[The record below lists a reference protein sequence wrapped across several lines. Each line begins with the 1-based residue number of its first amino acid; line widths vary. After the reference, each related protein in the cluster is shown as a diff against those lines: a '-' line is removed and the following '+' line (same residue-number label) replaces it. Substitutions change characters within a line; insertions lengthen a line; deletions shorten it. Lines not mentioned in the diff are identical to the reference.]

1 MLIKYSATCSFSR
14 SQDGGAGE
22 FTSRARQ
29 LRTGIYIYLLITS
42 IQTERA
48 FQKQRG
54 VFLNAKVGVAG
65 KKKKKEQR
73 FVRNVGLG
81 FKTPRE
87 VSK

>member
-1 MLIKYSATCSFSR
+1 MGVFGRT
-14 SQDGGAGE
+14 
-22 FTSRARQ
+22 
-29 LRTGIYIYLLITS
+29 LRL
-42 IQTERA
+42 QTERA

-54 VFLNAKVGVAG
+54 VFLNGKVGLSG

-87 VSK
+87 VCPIDCMLAVHDTATCMLLV